1 MCIALGCKI
10 WSHLLYS
17 NRWLIQSIIDSI
29 VVKWKVKE
37 IYFYI
42 TQDEENV
49 KSFLASTDTFQNVIT
64 FSFPFF
70 VSQLIMLYNILTYVP
85 T

>member
-1 MCIALGCKI
+1 M
-10 WSHLLYS
+10 
-17 NRWLIQSIIDSI
+17 
-29 VVKWKVKE
+29 KWNVKE

-42 TQDEENV
+42 TQDKENV
-49 KSFLASTDTFQNVIT
+49 KSFLASTDTFQNVIA